1 MNFYPIC
8 LNCATERRTY
18 LGPGTSSA
26 SSGRSP
32 RIRVDTPGFRTPGSR
47 LDSTRGPAVTRG
59 VQLQG
64 FDFAMFQ
71 AGSGGAGFQVASQKS
86 GPVASDVPRLA
97 PPNTVTNG
105 RDPFNFNGLRAME
118 FPAETVFLESRSSVA
133 LPRTTHVQNENGE
146 RRLPDALSPSCLLDS
161 TDLLQM
167 SRRKMLQ
174 AVGVTDDS
182 VDPRSWPTT
191 PATSATQWYDP
202 PLTRH

>member
-47 LDSTRGPAVTRG
+47 LDSTRGQAVTRG

-86 GPVASDVPRLA
+86 GPVASDVPRFA
-97 PPNTVTNG
+97 RQHTNVARKEPRTQWVSPLDPG
-105 RDPFNFNGLRAME
+105 RTLRWTPEANGAASACALLSRAYWFSNGLDEMCKALRCTPE
-118 FPAETVFLESRSSVA
+118 NFLRG
-133 LPRTTHVQNENGE
+133 RFF
-146 RRLPDALSPSCLLDS
+146 
-161 TDLLQM
+161 
-167 SRRKMLQ
+167 
-174 AVGVTDDS
+174 
-182 VDPRSWPTT
+182 
-191 PATSATQWYDP
+191 
-202 PLTRH
+202 LTADWRFR